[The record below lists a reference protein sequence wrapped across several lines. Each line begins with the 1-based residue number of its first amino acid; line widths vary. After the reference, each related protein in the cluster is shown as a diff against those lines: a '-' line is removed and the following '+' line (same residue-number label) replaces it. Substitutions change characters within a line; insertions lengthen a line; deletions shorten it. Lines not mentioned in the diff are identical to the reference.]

1 MAIFKKVAIIG
12 TGLIGGSIA
21 LGIKKNKLADEIV
34 GVSRHKKS
42 VSLALKMGVIDKGSV
57 SLKIIEGADLLILA
71 VPIGSILKLKDE
83 IKRYTLGNCI
93 ITDVGS
99 TKGMVVKE
107 MSKAFPGYIGSHP
120 LAGSEK
126 RGVINS
132 SPLIFKGS
140 LCIMTPRGDY
150 SKAAFIKIKDL
161 WIKLGARVISM
172 SPEKHDRILSLTSH
186 LPHIV
191 AFSLINTVPENILK
205 LSSGGLKDTTRIAA
219 SDSLLWR
226 DVFLSNRAN
235 SLKAIKLFEKN
246 LSEIKSA
253 IKTGNA
259 VFLERL
265 LRKSNRIRESLK

>member
-1 MAIFKKVAIIG
+1 MN
-12 TGLIGGSIA
+12 S
-21 LGIKKNKLADEIV
+21 LGIY
-34 GVSRHKKS
+34 G
-42 VSLALKMGVIDKGSV
+42 
-57 SLKIIEGADLLILA
+57 IL
-71 VPIGSILKLKDE
+71 
-83 IKRYTLGNCI
+83 TL
-93 ITDVGS
+93 
-99 TKGMVVKE
+99 
-107 MSKAFPGYIGSHP
+107 
-120 LAGSEK
+120 
-126 RGVINS
+126 S
-132 SPLIFKGS
+132 SAQEF
-140 LCIMTPRGDY
+140 
-150 SKAAFIKIKDL
+150 
-161 WIKLGARVISM
+161 ISM
-172 SPEKHDRILSLTSH
+172 SPEKHDRALSLTSH